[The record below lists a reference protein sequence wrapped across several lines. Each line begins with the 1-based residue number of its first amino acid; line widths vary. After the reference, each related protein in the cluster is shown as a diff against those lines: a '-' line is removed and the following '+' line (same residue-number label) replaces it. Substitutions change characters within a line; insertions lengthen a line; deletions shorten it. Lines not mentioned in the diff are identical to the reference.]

1 MAAGTGRLG
10 SRAKTSLVSNFST
23 AIVLDRNS
31 QIHFHKPMIKTTDRK
46 ISRALF
52 LARCVAHQ
60 QF

>member
-1 MAAGTGRLG
+1 
-10 SRAKTSLVSNFST
+10 LVSNFST